1 MKFVCDDP
9 VRQKCRHCS
18 GTYDR
23 DVAFRKNSHQ
33 RKNRGLAIAGPD
45 IHATCIGCEQTARDG
60 HKAVEPFIAKARSTI
75 KHHAMRYGITSSK
88 MITYYGWDID
98 RVAHLLRHA
107 YENTCVYCRRP
118 YHSMRNGP
126 SDVTMDIINPR
137 EAPYLETNTQPCCQ
151 TCNQSK
157 SDSSPEMW
165 ARKLRFWR
173 EWEANSLVPVSSR
186 QFSLMLDAR

>member
-1 MKFVCDDP
+1 LK
-9 VRQKCRHCS
+9 K
-18 GTYDR
+18 
-23 DVAFRKNSHQ
+23 
-33 RKNRGLAIAGPD
+33 
-45 IHATCIGCEQTARDG
+45 
-60 HKAVEPFIAKARSTI
+60 VEPFIAKARSTI
-75 KHHAMRYGITSSK
+75 KHHAMRYQITAAK
-88 MITYYGWDID
+88 MTEAYGWDIE

-107 YENTCVYCRRP
+107 YENTCIYCRRP
-118 YHSMRNGP
+118 YSSMRNGP

-173 EWEANSLVPVSSR
+173 EWEANSLIPTGVPV
-186 QFSLMLDAR
+186 QLSLMWETA